1 MNRRVLYPLTLW
13 STWTLI
19 VPFGVMVLAALVV
32 STSDAKTLVF
42 DNPQLWWLGAVVPLI
57 GLVWLYGVGRR
68 RRALNRFASAQLAP
82 LLASTVSP
90 TRQAVR
96 AGLTILAVVMI
107 VSALIGPRWG
117 MYLEKQRVFG
127 VEVVVALDVSRS
139 MLAADLQPNRLERA
153 KRDLRQQLTERG
165 AFKNA
170 HRLGLLAFAG
180 TTSLR
185 LPLTTDHVAFRSKLE
200 ALRVGAVPRGGTA
213 IGQAIRAAVDLFAKS
228 PQQATKVILLCTDGE
243 DHEGDPV
250 EEAQVALKEQGI
262 RVFTIGVGDPKRTV
276 GAEVPA
282 GDGGVSKPLLHDG
295 QIVFSRLDV
304 EGLRK
309 IAGAGGGDYASIEQL
324 NRVVDKIANMRT
336 TELTTEERMRHQ
348 PRYQWFVAVA
358 LLLLNA
364 ELMIRDVRPVAGDQL
379 QRTWQQEG
387 MSNGE

>member
-1 MNRRVLYPLTLW
+1 MNRRVLYPLALW

-19 VPFGVMVLAALVV
+19 VPLVVMVLAALLVA
-32 STSDAKTLVF
+32 TSDAKTLVF
-42 DNPQLWWLGAVVPLI
+42 DNPQLWWLGAVVPLT
-57 GLVWLYGVGRR
+57 GLIWLYGVTRR
-68 RRALNRFASAQLAP
+68 RRALNAFASAQLAP

-96 AGLTILAVVMI
+96 AGLNILTVVMI

-127 VEVVVALDVSRS
+127 VDVVVALDVSRS
-139 MLAADLQPNRLERA
+139 MLATDLQPNRLERA

-185 LPLTTDHVAFRSKLE
+185 LPLTTDHVAFRSKLD
-200 ALRVGAVPRGGTA
+200 ALRVGVVPRGGTA
-213 IGQAIRAAVDLFAKS
+213 IAQATRAAVDLFARS

-243 DHEGDPV
+243 DHEGGPV
-250 EEAQVALKEQGI
+250 EEAQAALKDHSI
-262 RVFTIGVGDPKRTV
+262 HVFTIGVGDPMRTV

-282 GDGGVSKPLLHDG
+282 GDGGPSKPLLHDG

-309 IAGAGGGDYASIEQL
+309 IANAGGGDYASIEQL
-324 NRVVDKIANMRT
+324 HRVVDKIASMRT

-348 PRYQWFVAVA
+348 PQYQWFVAMA
-358 LLLLNA
+358 LLLLGV
-364 ELMIRDVRPVAGDQL
+364 EMMIREVRPVASDQL
-379 QRTWQQEG
+379 QRTWQQEAA
-387 MSNGE
+387 

>member
-1 MNRRVLYPLTLW
+1 MNRRVLYPLALW

-19 VPFGVMVLAALVV
+19 VPLVVMALAALVV
-32 STSDAKTLVF
+32 ATSDAKTLVF
-42 DNPQLWWLGAVVPLI
+42 DNPQLWWLGTVIPMT
-57 GLVWLYGVGRR
+57 GLVWLYGVARR
-68 RRALNRFASAQLAP
+68 RRALNGFASPQLAP
-82 LLASTVSP
+82 LLAATVSP
-90 TRQAVR
+90 SRQAVR
-96 AGLTILAVVMI
+96 AGLTVLALVML

-127 VEVVVALDVSRS
+127 VDVVVALDVSRS

-153 KRDLRQQLTERG
+153 KSDLRQQLTERG

-185 LPLTTDHVAFRSKLE
+185 LPLTTDHVAFRSKLD

-213 IGQAIRAAVDLFAKS
+213 IAQAIRAAVDLFAKS

-243 DHEGDPV
+243 DHEGGPV
-250 EEAQVALKEQGI
+250 EEAQAALKVHGI
-262 RVFTIGVGDPKRTV
+262 HVFTIGVGDPTRTV

-282 GDGGVSKPLLHDG
+282 DGGASKPLLHDG
-295 QIVFSRLDV
+295 QIVFSKLDV

-309 IAGAGGGDYASIEQL
+309 IANAGGGDYASIGEL
-324 NRVVDKIANMRT
+324 HRVVDKIANMRT

-348 PRYQWFVAVA
+348 PQYQWFVAVA
-358 LLLLNA
+358 LLLLGI
-364 ELMIRDVRPVAGDQL
+364 EMMIREVRPVAVDVL

-387 MSNGE
+387 MSNVE